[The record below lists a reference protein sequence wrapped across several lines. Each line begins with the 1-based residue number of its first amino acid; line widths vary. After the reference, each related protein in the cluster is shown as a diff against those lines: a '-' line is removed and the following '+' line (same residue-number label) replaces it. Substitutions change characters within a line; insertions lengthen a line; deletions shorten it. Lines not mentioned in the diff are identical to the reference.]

1 MTIWTLAV
9 VLFVLFGALGYA
21 KGAIRMIF
29 PLIGL
34 VLGVFLA
41 VPLGSVVKA
50 LVPLVGLKN
59 PIWSILLPP
68 VIVFF
73 LIALIFIIVGFIVH
87 WKVSLYY
94 KYRTDD
100 YHRLSWERLNKRL
113 GVSIGLVAGSAYTLL
128 VGLVVYI
135 LGYLTVQ
142 VSAAENESGL
152 VKYLNQARADLH
164 STGLDKTVA
173 AFDPTP
179 EKYYLASDILG
190 LIYHNR
196 LLAGRLSAYPAFLPL
211 AERQEFQDIANDTE
225 YQNMLATQAPVSQVI
240 DNPKTQAIL
249 GSQDIIQQLQQT
261 DLKDLLE
268 YLKTGESPKFA
279 DIRILGRWQLD
290 PYATLLQ
297 EKKHRSRMATAEMR
311 LLKQELEFKRNLILV
326 ATPDN
331 NVKLKGPDMVA
342 LMKKYIG
349 EMKAYIEGGSKKP
362 APVAR
367 APVPTTAQPA
377 PQPAISPQMAQRY
390 GLNRGTPSPAPPR
403 AVPTP
408 AAASAAAA
416 AAPSTPPS
424 PAVIAAEIAKLPV
437 VALAQGNWKGEGDK
451 YELTLQAQVSSL
463 PFDGAKNSATVVAEI
478 KDGRLY
484 LTAAEET
491 FVMEKF

>member
-1 MTIWTLAV
+1 MTIWIMAV
-9 VLFVLFGALGYA
+9 VLFALFGALGYA

-29 PLIGL
+29 PLLGL

-41 VPLGSVVKA
+41 VPLGPVVKP

-68 VIVFF
+68 VIGFF
-73 LIALIFIIVGFIVH
+73 LIAIVFIVVGFLVH

-113 GVSIGLVAGSAYTLL
+113 GVSIGLVAGSAYTILL
-128 VGLVVYI
+128 GLVVYI

-142 VSAAENESGL
+142 VSAGENETGPI
-152 VKYLNQARADLH
+152 KHLNQARTDLH

-179 EKYYLASDILG
+179 EKYYLAADVFG
-190 LIYHNR
+190 LLYHNR
-196 LLAGRLSAYPAFLPL
+196 LLEGRLSAYPPFLSL

-225 YQNMLATQAPVSQVI
+225 YQNMLATQVPVGQII
-240 DNPKTQAIL
+240 DNPKTQSIL
-249 GSQDIIQQLQQT
+249 NNQEIIEQLQQT

-279 DIRILGRWQLD
+279 DTKILGRWQLD

-297 EKKHRSRMATAEMR
+297 EKRHRSRMTTAEMR
-311 LLKQELEFKRNLILV
+311 LLKQELEFKKNLTLI

-331 NVKLKGPDMVA
+331 NVRLKGPDVMV
-342 LMKKYIG
+342 LMKKYIS
-349 EMKAYIEGGSKKP
+349 EMKAYMEGGSKRPVAAVRAP
-362 APVAR
+362 APA
-367 APVPTTAQPA
+367 TTPPSVSAQ
-377 PQPAISPQMAQRY
+377 QQLMNQRY
-390 GLNRGTPSPAPPR
+390 GLNRRTPAPT
-403 AVPTP
+403 PTP
-408 AAASAAAA
+408 APAAPAVAAVAAA
-416 AAPSTPPS
+416 PPS
-424 PAVIAAEIAKLPV
+424 PAAIAAEIAKLPV
-437 VALAQGNWKGEGDK
+437 VVLASGNWKGDGEK
-451 YELTLQAQVSSL
+451 YEVTLQAQASGL
-463 PFDGAKNSATVVAEI
+463 PFDDSKKSASVVAEI
-478 KDGRLY
+478 RDGRLY
-484 LTAAEET
+484 LTEADET